1 MANSNV
7 KLITTED
14 GYKLVVGG
22 EESEVMDYGEP
33 LEFNGYLAFVD
44 LPEGSDEAED
54 VECRL
59 ENWVYKVQ
67 PVSDVEPEEE
77 DEDTE
82 DDEDDEEEE
91 GDGGEGA
98 DVVVEAAAYGDD
110 EEDEDDDEDEGI
122 V

>member
-7 KLITTED
+7 KLVTTED
-14 GYKLVVGG
+14 GYKLIVGC

-54 VECRL
+54 VESRL
-59 ENWVYKVQ
+59 EQWVYKIQAVT
-67 PVSDVEPEEE
+67 DVEPEEE
-77 DEDTE
+77 DED
-82 DDEDDEEEE
+82 DEDDEEE
-91 GDGGEGA
+91 GTGGEGA
-98 DVVVEAAAYGDD
+98 DVTIEAYGGYGDD
-110 EEDEDDDEDEGI
+110 EDDEDEEEDEGI

>member
-14 GYKLVVGG
+14 GYKLIVGV

-54 VECRL
+54 VESRL
-59 ENWVYKVQ
+59 EQWVYKIQAVT
-67 PVSDVEPEEE
+67 DVEPEEE
-77 DEDTE
+77 DD
-82 DDEDDEEEE
+82 
-91 GDGGEGA
+91 
-98 DVVVEAAAYGDD
+98 
-110 EEDEDDDEDEGI
+110 DEDDDEDEGEGNGGEVADVTVEAYGGYGDDEDDEDEEEDEGI